1 MKDRKQLQANRPQ
14 WAELHPLITWLTLA
28 LAIWSIAAMW
38 IFFDHSYYGPLLF
51 AVVTF
56 LVGMFLALPWILLHS
71 RRDPGEH
78 PPSRFRDWTRGELD
92 TASGPID
99 ARHAAII
106 ILSVPVSV
114 AVGLTVFGLLEYLTA
129 TGVLT

>member
-1 MKDRKQLQANRPQ
+1 MEDRGHPRPNRPV
-14 WAELHPLITWLTLA
+14 WTELHPLIFLITLG

-38 IFFDHSYYGPLLF
+38 ILFSHSYYGPLLF
-51 AVVTF
+51 AMVTV
-56 LVGMFLALPWILLHS
+56 LVAIFLALPWILLSS
-71 RRDPGEH
+71 RHDTDEPQPR
-78 PPSRFRDWTRGELD
+78 RFREWAHGDLD

-114 AVGLTVFGLLEYLTA
+114 AVGLTVFGLFEYLTA
-129 TGVLT
+129 IGVLT

>member
-1 MKDRKQLQANRPQ
+1 MDRAHSRPDRPV
-14 WAELHPLITWLTLA
+14 WAELHPFISRITLG

-51 AVVTF
+51 AVVTV
-56 LVGMFLALPWILLHS
+56 LVAIFFALPWILLSS
-71 RRDPGEH
+71 RHDSDEGQ
-78 PPSRFRDWTRGELD
+78 PSRFRDWAHGDLD

-114 AVGLTVFGLLEYLTA
+114 AVGITVFGLLEYLTA
-129 TGVLT
+129 IRVLT

>member
-1 MKDRKQLQANRPQ
+1 MNRAHSRPNQ
-14 WAELHPLITWLTLA
+14 HLWVELHPLVSRITLG
-28 LAIWSIAAMW
+28 LAIWSVAAMW

-51 AVVTF
+51 AVVTV
-56 LVGMFLALPWILLHS
+56 LVAIFMALPWILLGS
-71 RRDPGEH
+71 RHDTDERQPR
-78 PPSRFRDWTRGELD
+78 RFRDWAHGELD

-114 AVGLTVFGLLEYLTA
+114 AVGFTVFGLLEYLTA
-129 TGVLT
+129 IGVLP

>member
-1 MKDRKQLQANRPQ
+1 
-14 WAELHPLITWLTLA
+14 
-28 LAIWSIAAMW
+28 
-38 IFFDHSYYGPLLF
+38 
-51 AVVTF
+51 
-56 LVGMFLALPWILLHS
+56 MFLALPWILLHS

>member
-56 LVGMFLALPWILLHS
+56 LVGMFVALPWILLHS

-92 TASGPID
+92 TASGPLICT
-99 ARHAAII
+99 
-106 ILSVPVSV
+106 LPPVPPLACLASRPRTNPSMY
-114 AVGLTVFGLLEYLTA
+114 ADETVDRS
-129 TGVLT
+129 

>member
-1 MKDRKQLQANRPQ
+1 MNHAHSRANRHL
-14 WAELHPLITWLTLA
+14 WVELHPLVSRITLG

-51 AVVTF
+51 AVVTV
-56 LVGMFLALPWILLHS
+56 LVVIFMGLPWILLSS
-71 RRDPGEH
+71 RRDTDERQPR
-78 PPSRFRDWTRGELD
+78 RFRDWVHGELD

-114 AVGLTVFGLLEYLTA
+114 AVGFTVFGLLEYLTA
-129 TGVLT
+129 IGVLT